1 MQIKNC
7 EDISNGDIGYITSVT
22 RDDTDSVLTVD
33 FGDGRIAEYDGS
45 DLRNAGSGLRLHPS
59 TSPRAANISLSSSTC
74 SAPMRSCWCV
84 RLFIRQLHAQRSAC

>member
-45 DLRNAGSGLRLHPS
+45 DLEMLDLAYAS
-59 TSPRAANISLSSSTC
+59 TIHKSQG